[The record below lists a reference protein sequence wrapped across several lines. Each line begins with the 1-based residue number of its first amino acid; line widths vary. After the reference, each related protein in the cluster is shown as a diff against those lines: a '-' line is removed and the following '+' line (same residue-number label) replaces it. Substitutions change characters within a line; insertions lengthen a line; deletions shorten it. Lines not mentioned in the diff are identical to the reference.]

1 MDKTIKGCFI
11 ASIAILLLVAT
22 PSASNASTLGG
33 KCTRAGSMGG
43 TVSRPLVCRKV
54 GGKLIWQTV
63 APAKSPTTTVAAI
76 KETAGQSNARRTAQ
90 SYLKI
95 MAFSRSGLIK
105 QLEFEG
111 YSNADA
117 TYGTDAQNADWNAQA
132 AKMAKS
138 YLNTMP
144 FSRSG
149 LIDQLIFEGFSQ
161 AQAEYGVSTTGL

>member
-1 MDKTIKGCFI
+1 M
-11 ASIAILLLVAT
+11 
-22 PSASNASTLGG
+22 
-33 KCTRAGSMGG
+33 
-43 TVSRPLVCRKV
+43 
-54 GGKLIWQTV
+54 
-63 APAKSPTTTVAAI
+63 
-76 KETAGQSNARRTAQ
+76 GQSNARKSAQ
-90 SYLKI
+90 NYLKV

-111 YSNADA
+111 YTTADA

-161 AQAEYGVSTTGL
+161 TQAEFGVNASGL